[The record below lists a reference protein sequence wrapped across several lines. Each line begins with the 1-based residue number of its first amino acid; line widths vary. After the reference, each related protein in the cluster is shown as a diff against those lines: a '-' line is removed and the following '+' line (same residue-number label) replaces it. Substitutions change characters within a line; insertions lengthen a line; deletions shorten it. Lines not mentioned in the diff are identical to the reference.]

1 MENETS
7 TDGQDQ
13 FVIQSLG
20 LELVNAKVQI
30 ARLQHVI
37 QELTKP
43 EQGENGEG

>member
-7 TDGQDQ
+7 AQGQDQ
-13 FVIQSLG
+13 HVIQSLG
-20 LELVNAKVQI
+20 LDLINAKIQI